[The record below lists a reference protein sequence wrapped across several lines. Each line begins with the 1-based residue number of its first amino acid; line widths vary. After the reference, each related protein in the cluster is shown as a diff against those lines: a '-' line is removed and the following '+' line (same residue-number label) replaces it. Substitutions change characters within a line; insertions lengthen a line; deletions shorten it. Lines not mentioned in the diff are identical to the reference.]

1 MTKTS
6 VYIFAGCFQN
16 RGQACL
22 YSEPQW
28 EPKPD
33 DDAEDEIYEA
43 WEDNNPRHELKQNID
58 AYLDYDFI
66 ETVDLDYEYLRGFQI
81 SSEDIEKIIASL
93 NEEDNVLILVFEAA
107 LDGFELESEPITNSV
122 LTYCGKYNCEL

>member
-16 RGQACL
+16 RDQACL

-33 DDAEDEIYEA
+33 DDVDEINEA
-43 WEDNNPRHELKQNID
+43 WEDNNPRHSLKQNID
-58 AYLDYDFI
+58 AYLDSDFI
-66 ETVDLDYEYLRGFQI
+66 ETVDLDYEYLNSFQI
-81 SSEDIEKIIASL
+81 SSTDIESIQNLL
-93 NEEDNVLILVFEAA
+93 NDKVNIFVLVFEAA
-107 LDGFELESEPITNSV
+107 LDGFDLENQPITNSV
-122 LTYCGKYNCEL
+122 LTYCGNYNCEL